1 MRSEDIIFA
10 NTVKIPS
17 HISHAAKSGID
28 LMTFDSHEELVKI
41 KKHCPNTR
49 FVQENVT
56 GDRDGS
62 SDLNVVNHSVCT
74 FKDRQMLIRLSLV
87 WLQLIDG
94 CFFPPKGK

>member
-41 KKHCPNTR
+41 KKHCPNAR
-49 FVQENVT
+49 FVSENMIEDQE
-56 GDRDGS
+56 GS
-62 SDLNVVNHSVCT
+62 SGLNAKNHSV
-74 FKDRQMLIRLSLV
+74 LILT
-87 WLQLIDG
+87 IDKG
-94 CFFPPKGK
+94 C